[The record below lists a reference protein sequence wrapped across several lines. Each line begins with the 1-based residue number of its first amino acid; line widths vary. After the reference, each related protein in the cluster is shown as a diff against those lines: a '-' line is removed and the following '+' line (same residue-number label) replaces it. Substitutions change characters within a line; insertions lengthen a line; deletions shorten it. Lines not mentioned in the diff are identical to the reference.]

1 MVFWLHETC
10 ILPLALVFAD
20 IKSQILSLSLSASW
34 FCHKARVLVL
44 FPRWSHSLFVVF
56 SKDPADNNQFA
67 PFVTSSLLLA
77 R

>member
-1 MVFWLHETC
+1 MHFTVGIGVCRYLCHSA
-10 ILPLALVFAD
+10 LPGFVS
-20 IKSQILSLSLSASW
+20 KHGSL
-34 FCHKARVLVL
+34 FCFHVSRS
-44 FPRWSHSLFVVF
+44 FFVVF